1 MHIIRVNFHLF
12 CNSEM
17 DASHALHQEIR
28 ELLQA
33 SFVYIHKLPAMFL
46 RLRFNHML
54 KLQQQ
59 C

>member
-1 MHIIRVNFHLF
+1 
-12 CNSEM
+12 M